1 MKNGLPNFVHPV
13 IESTPGARA
22 SFATVEFVP
31 MRMPSLFATL
41 LLSVLLPLGSAVA
54 DEAALEKASD
64 FTLPSLD
71 GSNVSLS
78 DYLGK
83 KVILVNF
90 WATWCDPCLK
100 EMPELN
106 KMQEEL
112 GDSGLQV
119 ISISVDDAKDHSK
132 VKALIK
138 RWRYSPVV
146 LLDAET
152 RVVNTFNPRK
162 DMPWTMVIGKD
173 KMIHHKKKGFTSG
186 DEKKLKEWVQALM
199 GG

>member
-1 MKNGLPNFVHPV
+1 MRFPFFLTFV
-13 IESTPGARA
+13 A
-22 SFATVEFVP
+22 SA
-31 MRMPSLFATL
+31 L
-41 LLSVLLPLGSAVA
+41 LLASPVLAE
-54 DEAALEKASD
+54 EASLETASD

-71 GSNVSLS
+71 GGNISLS

-90 WATWCDPCLK
+90 FATWCDPCLK
-100 EMPELN
+100 EMPKLN
-106 KMQEEL
+106 TMQQEL
-112 GDSGLQV
+112 GEKGLQV
-119 ISISVDDAKDHSK
+119 VSISVDDAKDHSK

-138 RWRYSPVV
+138 RWRYKPAV

-152 RVVNTFNPRK
+152 RVVNTYNPRK

-173 KMIHHKKKGFTSG
+173 KKIHHKKKGFTDG
-186 DEKKLKEWVQALM
+186 DEKKMREWVEALL

>member
-1 MKNGLPNFVHPV
+1 M
-13 IESTPGARA
+13 
-22 SFATVEFVP
+22 
-31 MRMPSLFATL
+31 MRFPLFASLLTL
-41 LLSVLLPLGSAVA
+41 ALLFVAAPGLA
-54 DEAALEKASD
+54 DESKLEKASD
-64 FTLPSLD
+64 FTLPSLG
-71 GSNVSLS
+71 GSNISLS

-90 WATWCDPCLK
+90 FAIWCDPCMK
-100 EMPELN
+100 EMPKLN
-106 KMQEEL
+106 TMQKDL
-112 GDSGLQV
+112 GARGLQV

-138 RWRYSPVV
+138 RWRYEPVV

-152 RVVNTFNPRK
+152 RVVNTYNPRK

-173 KMIHHKKKGFTSG
+173 KSIHHKKKGFTDG
-186 DEKKLKEWVQALM
+186 DEKKMREWVEALL